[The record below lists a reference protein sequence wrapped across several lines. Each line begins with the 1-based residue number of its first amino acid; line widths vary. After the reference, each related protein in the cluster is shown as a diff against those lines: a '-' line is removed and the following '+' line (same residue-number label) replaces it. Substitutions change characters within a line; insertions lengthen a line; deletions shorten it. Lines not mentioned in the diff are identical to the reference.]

1 MALSFQT
8 RQLQRQVASP
18 AMLLEHSLLQLPL
31 AELRDTVKKEVD
43 SNPALEVEREFVPGR
58 GAHAASEG
66 FDFERVAAEG
76 GESLEDHLLGELRMD
91 GVDGRELGLCRA
103 IVAELDDDGRFTG
116 SMPDLVMATG
126 ATAAELEAA
135 RRRILAIDPKGCGA
149 RDLAECYRAQLDR
162 IPAAKR
168 PAVARALDELAQA
181 IADGRLASFRPSD
194 PQTFRLLQA
203 LEPFPGRLYD
213 RRRVETVVPDI
224 RVDADGTVEV
234 DQGDI
239 PELRVSPKY
248 VELAKD
254 READPEARA
263 FAAEKVRRAREF
275 RAALFRRQE
284 TMAAIAELAIGGQ
297 GEFLARGPSGLR
309 RQTMSEIARKA
320 KCDVSTVSR
329 AAARK
334 YVKTPRGTVPLR
346 TFFPLVDQAP
356 IEKLR
361 EILEGL
367 PRSPHVTDMEVAA
380 RMREAGYPMARRTV
394 AKYRRR
400 FGLSEGRLPIR
411 QVVASRAVSERSAS
425 PLMSSS
431 TANC

>member
-1 MALSFQT
+1 MPLALQPRMA
-8 RQLQRQVASP
+8 QRQVATP
-18 AMLLEHSLLQLPL
+18 AMMLEFSLLQLPL
-31 AELRDTVKKEVD
+31 GELRETVKKEVD
-43 SNPALEVEREFVPGR
+43 ANPALEVVRDFNPGR
-58 GAHAASEG
+58 GAHGASEG

-91 GVDGRELGLCRA
+91 GVEGRDLELCRA
-103 IVAELDDDGRFTG
+103 IVAELDDDGRFKG
-116 SMPDLVMATG
+116 AYPDLVMTTG
-126 ATAAELEAA
+126 ATEAELEKA
-135 RRRILAIDPKGCGA
+135 RQRILAIDPKGCGA

-168 PAVARALDELAQA
+168 PAVERAVDELAQA
-181 IADGRLASFRPSD
+181 IAAGRLSSFRPSD
-194 PQTFRLLQA
+194 LASFRLLQS

-213 RRRVETVVPDI
+213 WRRVETVVPDV
-224 RVDADGTVEV
+224 RVDEDGTVEV

-263 FAAEKVRRAREF
+263 FAAEKVKRAREF
-275 RAALFRRQE
+275 REALVRRQE
-284 TMAAIAELAIGGQ
+284 TMEKIAETAVGSQLA
-297 GEFLARGPSGLR
+297 FLKQGPSGLKK
-309 RQTMSEIARKA
+309 QTMSEVARQA

-334 YVKTPRGTVPLR
+334 YVKTPRGTFPLR
-346 TFFPLVDQAP
+346 KFFPLVDQAP

-361 EILEGL
+361 EILLSL
-367 PRSPHVTDMEVAA
+367 PAEPHVPDLKVAELIA
-380 RMREAGYPMARRTV
+380 KAGYPMARRTV

-400 FGLSEGRLPIR
+400 FGLSEGRR
-411 QVVASRAVSERSAS
+411 
-425 PLMSSS
+425 PLQR
-431 TANC
+431 

>member
-58 GAHAASEG
+58 GARAASEG

-91 GVDGRELGLCRA
+91 GVEGRELELCRA
-103 IVAELDDDGRFTG
+103 IVAELDDDGRFKG
-116 SMPDLVMATG
+116 SIPDLVMTTG
-126 ATAAELEAA
+126 GTAADLERA

-162 IPAAKR
+162 IPAAQR
-168 PAVARALDELAQA
+168 PAVEKAVDELAQA
-181 IADGRLASFRPSD
+181 IAQGKMASFRPSD
-194 PQTFRLLQA
+194 MRTFRLLQT

-213 RRRVETVVPDI
+213 RRRVETVVPDV

-263 FAAEKVRRAREF
+263 FAVEKVKRAREF
-275 RAALFRRQE
+275 REALIRRQE
-284 TMAAIAELAIGGQ
+284 AMETIAEAAVGGQ
-297 GEFLARGPSGLR
+297 LAFLKEGPSGLR
-309 RQTMSEIARKA
+309 RLTMSEVARKA

-346 TFFPLVDQAP
+346 KFFQLVDQAP
-356 IEKLR
+356 VEKLR
-361 EILEGL
+361 EILGAV
-367 PRSPHVTDMEVAA
+367 PDGTHVSDQKLSEMMKAA
-380 RMREAGYPMARRTV
+380 GFPMARRTV
-394 AKYRRR
+394 AKYRLR
-400 FGLSEGRLPIR
+400 FAGK
-411 QVVASRAVSERSAS
+411 SR
-425 PLMSSS
+425 P
-431 TANC
+431 